1 MTLHVL
7 IPCSKSKISPPEDDL
22 IWPSPEG
29 LAGWKAAWSRASY
42 KTEAR
47 DLYTGQTTK
56 KQLQICSDKE
66 DVKCYIISAGG
77 GLIPATG
84 RGIPSYEATFGKGT
98 GPSPEEWPLL
108 PEGGL
113 ENINLA
119 KGDTIVTFAPPNYQR
134 VITSDPLFE
143 QYKAQLIVASNS
155 PLSKQAGGVLKVH
168 ERSKEVLKSSSRDV
182 STKLLDIFLTKG
194 EKGVKQVYANCL
206 VLPKAADRR
215 KVNDEELYNAIAS
228 APDSV
233 KKSIAST
240 VRYIRHECNISAID
254 TRIKAQLHIYLGK
267 N

>member
-7 IPCSKSKISPPEDDL
+7 VPCSKSKISRPEEDL

-29 LAGWKAAWSRASY
+29 LAGWKEAWSRGSH

-47 DLYTGQTTK
+47 NLYTGQTTK

-84 RGIPSYEATFGKGT
+84 RMIPSYEATFGKGT

-113 ENINLA
+113 ENINLG
-119 KGDTIVTFAPPNYQR
+119 KDDTIVTFAPPNYQR
-134 VITSDPLFE
+134 VLARDPLFE
-143 QYKAQLIVASNS
+143 EYKAHLIVSSNS
-155 PLSKQAGGVLKVH
+155 PLSKQVGVVLKVH
-168 ERSKEVLKSSSRDV
+168 ERSKEVLKASSRDAN
-182 STKLLDIFLTKG
+182 SKLLQIFLEEGAAGLKNIYS
-194 EKGVKQVYANCL
+194 KCL
-206 VLPKAADRR
+206 VLPIKASRR
-215 KVNDEELYNAIAS
+215 KVTDEELRVLIAS
-228 APDSV
+228 ASPEV
-233 KKSIAST
+233 QMSITRT
-240 VRYIRHECNISAID
+240 VHFIRHVCGVTSVD
-254 TRIKAQLHIYLGK
+254 TRIRKILLEVRL

>member
-7 IPCSKSKISPPEDDL
+7 IPCSKSKISSPEDDL

-29 LAGWKAAWSRASY
+29 LVGWEAAWSRASY

-47 DLYTGQTTK
+47 DLYAGQTTK

-66 DVKCYIISAGG
+66 DVKCYVISAGG

-84 RGIPSYEATFGKGT
+84 RVIPSYEATFGKGT
-98 GPSPEEWPLL
+98 GPSPEDWPLL

-134 VITSDPLFE
+134 VITSDPLFT

-155 PLSKQAGGVLKVH
+155 PLSEQAGTVLKVH

-182 STKLLDIFLTKG
+182 STKLLDIFLEKG
-194 EKGVKQVYANCL
+194 EKGIKQIYANCL
-206 VLPKAADRR
+206 VLPQAVVRR
-215 KVNDEELYNAIAS
+215 KVTDEELYKAIAS

-233 KKSIAST
+233 KKSISST
-240 VRYIRHECNISAID
+240 VKYIRHECKISAID
-254 TRIKAQLHIYLGK
+254 TRIKSQLYLHLGK